1 MIRPRPRYSGAMFRD
16 IARPIFTTAAAVLR
30 SNACSVPI
38 NTIITSTRR
47 CFVKRSIPAP
57 PRRRYRREI
66 IFVSE
71 DTYGGGGGTFIARM
85 FTTSGSGRLFC
96 RSKRCSSS
104 SNETDYVR
112 LNGRLCRKRDK
123 CRHGCYEIRD
133 TVRRPFFRQVSPY
146 TRSIR
151 A

>member
-1 MIRPRPRYSGAMFRD
+1 VIRPRPRYSGAMFRD

-47 CFVKRSIPAP
+47 YFVKRSIPAP

-71 DTYGGGGGTFIARM
+71 DTYGGEEGLLSRVCLPRVVRDDYFAGQNGVVVVVTRPI
-85 FTTSGSGRLFC
+85 TS
-96 RSKRCSSS
+96 
-104 SNETDYVR
+104 D
-112 LNGRLCRKRDK
+112 
-123 CRHGCYEIRD
+123 
-133 TVRRPFFRQVSPY
+133 
-146 TRSIR
+146 
-151 A
+151 